1 MKGGEGEKERGK
13 GEEEEEKE
21 PGQGEKET
29 IQGKEEVWL
38 QVAEELQHTDMEQRE
53 RSSDGGVRQRLL
65 ELQHLCGKRG
75 EKTCEGGV
83 RMLGVE
89 RETMWGSGI
98 PRWRGGS
105 GRRGRKREEARF
117 WQSHKVC
124 TSSLPLQETAEERHK
139 APRAQRQVVFLSSSF
154 FRLCRP
160 FL

>member
-1 MKGGEGEKERGK
+1 LKTSELGER
-13 GEEEEEKE
+13 
-21 PGQGEKET
+21 
-29 IQGKEEVWL
+29 
-38 QVAEELQHTDMEQRE
+38 
-53 RSSDGGVRQRLL
+53 
-65 ELQHLCGKRG
+65 
-75 EKTCEGGV
+75 KT
-83 RMLGVE
+83 GVE
-89 RETMWGSGI
+89 WDPEVEGSGI